1 MLNVDDILKTQFD
14 VEILFGK
21 VTFHIRRFNIKLFL
35 SFPFYNI
42 FKPDMR
48 N

>member
-21 VTFHIRRFNIKLFL
+21 VTFHIRQFGIKLFL
-35 SFPFYNI
+35 SFSFYNI
-42 FKPDMR
+42 FQSDMG